1 MNTTHAPSSS
11 SSTSSTIGQ
20 AIRGLLVFDTVAL
33 VFAAA
38 LHVDGASVS
47 VGNTVFTEPQIVPA
61 AVVEGLAAVL
71 FGLGVYAV
79 FATRVWAWTSAIS
92 AHIFAI
98 LGFLLGLY
106 ATRDGTSPFNFTY
119 HRVMLAIFAAGLLL
133 LLLPAGRGA
142 LSKSGRMR

>member
-1 MNTTHAPSSS
+1 MNTTHTPSSS
-11 SSTSSTIGQ
+11 SSTSSIVGQ
-20 AIRGLLVFDTVAL
+20 TIRGLLVFDTVAL

-38 LHVDGASVS
+38 LHTGGVSVP

-61 AVVEGLAAVL
+61 AIVEGLAAVL

-79 FATRVWAWTSAIS
+79 FAHRVWAWTSAIS

-98 LGFLLGLY
+98 LGFILGLI
-106 ATRDGTSPFNFTY
+106 ATSNGTSPFNFTY
-119 HRVMLAIFAAGLLL
+119 HRVMLAIFAVGLIL
-133 LLLPAGRGA
+133 LLLPAGRSA